1 MSRIKT
7 IQIGRVYNLGN
18 YEHVR
23 YEITAEVEPGED
35 PSQVMTGLEK
45 VIEGLR
51 PVKGV
56 ASVSELNRT
65 RIEVEKMRTM
75 TDAEWERSYGG
86 YTGTRAEIIER
97 YHVGYCKEVTAR
109 AEALTRAK
117 GARKML
123 SDLNGAAIWKDAKL
137 DWEDGGW
144 DDRED

>member
-1 MSRIKT
+1 MSNIKT

-35 PSQVMTGLEK
+35 PSQVMIGLEK

-56 ASVSELNRT
+56 KSAQELNRS
-65 RIEVEKMRTM
+65 RMEVEKMRTM
-75 TDAEWERSYGG
+75 SDAEWERSYGH
-86 YTGTRAEIIER
+86 YTGTRPEIIER
-97 YHVGYCKEVTAR
+97 YHVSYCKEVAAR
-109 AEALTRAK
+109 AEAITRAN

-123 SDLNGAAIWKDAKL
+123 SNLNGAAIWKDAKL

-144 DDRED
+144 DDREE

>member
-1 MSRIKT
+1 MSKIKT

-23 YEITAEVEPGED
+23 YDITAEVEPEED

-56 ASVSELNRT
+56 ASCSELNRNRT
-65 RIEVEKMRTM
+65 EVEKMRTM
-75 TDAEWERSYGG
+75 SDAEFKQSFGG
-86 YTGTRAEIIER
+86 HTGTRAEIIEL
-97 YHVGYCKEVTAR
+97 YHVGYCKKVTDR

-137 DWEDGGW
+137 EWEDGGW
-144 DDRED
+144 DDRDD

>member
-1 MSRIKT
+1 MSKIKT

-23 YEITAEVEPGED
+23 YEITAEVEDGED

-51 PVKGV
+51 PVKDV
-56 ASVSELNRT
+56 DSASELNR
-65 RIEVEKMRTM
+65 RRLEIEKMRAV
-75 TDAEWERSYGG
+75 DPAKWETTFGWKG
-86 YTGTRAEIIER
+86 KNQEEVIER
-97 YHVGYCKEVTAR
+97 EHLEYCKKVTAR
-109 AEALTRAK
+109 AEALTRAN

-144 DDRED
+144 DDRDD